1 MKENQDENISLRSEK
16 IRHLLSE
23 IPVKPLLAGIIV
35 MIVIV
40 LAIIISVTVLPYPHS
55 AGETILEHI
64 FSSNR

>member
-1 MKENQDENISLRSEK
+1 MKEIQDENISMRSEK

-23 IPVKPLLAGIIV
+23 IPAKPLLAGIIV

-55 AGETILEHI
+55 AGETILDHI
-64 FSSNR
+64 MHK

>member
-1 MKENQDENISLRSEK
+1 MRSEK

-23 IPVKPLLAGIIV
+23 IPAKPLLAGIIV

-55 AGETILEHI
+55 TGETILEHI
-64 FSSNR
+64 MHK